1 MTKIFISHA
10 HSDMALAS
18 CLKQL
23 IVGVFGDEVSVDFSS
38 DQSMGGGIPSGAEWL
53 PWILEKIRESDV
65 TIVLVTPES
74 ANRPWLMWEAG
85 AVSGIALA
93 LGAGT
98 VIIPLLFRLEKE
110 KVPGPLAARQ
120 AEQGESDDGIRR
132 VLLGI
137 HSIVKEPEERV
148 LNYLFNDY
156 IPKYHDAV
164 RAALFDRPIPLTED
178 VVDEWCHRLDEL
190 GTKGGSARSG
200 TCSGPC
206 SWPSPRGMRLS
217 GHRSIYASTAGWARS
232 SSRPASRRTRCG
244 SSSWRCAS
252 CPRTSSCSNA

>member
-1 MTKIFISHA
+1 LTKIFISHA
-10 HSDMALAS
+10 HGDMALAS

-38 DQSMGGGIPSGAEWL
+38 DQTMGGGIPSGAEWL

-65 TIVLVTPES
+65 TVVLLTPES

-132 VLLGI
+132 VLLAI

-164 RAALFDRPIPLTED
+164 RGALFDRPIPLTED

-190 GTKGGSARSG
+190 REKAGWDAEPPEGGEPLGARPDPG
-200 TCSGPC
+200 LP
-206 SWPSPRGMRLS
+206 LVV
-217 GHRSIYASTAGWARS
+217 STAPAARAE
-232 SSRPASRRTRCG
+232 PAD
-244 SSSWRCAS
+244 
-252 CPRTSSCSNA
+252 